1 MTGANRRG
9 RSLGRPILALIVVS
23 AMAGAPGLPAYGSGP
38 DNEISQ
44 LIRMVAESD
53 CTFIRNG
60 KRYAAGKAADHLR
73 LKYRRG
79 RKYADTPEHFIER
92 LASKSSMSGK
102 LYYMQCD
109 DDEPIETRRWLEQAL
124 RSLRSD

>member
-1 MTGANRRG
+1 MRRPQ
-9 RSLGRPILALIVVS
+9 RLRVWRPILALWLV
-23 AMAGAPGLPAYGSGP
+23 ALLPALAAGADAQH
-38 DNEISQ
+38 EIEQ

-60 KRYAAGKAADHLR
+60 KRYAADKAADHLR

-79 RKYADTPEHFIER
+79 RKYANTAEQFIER

-102 LYYMQCD
+102 RYYLECD
-109 DDEPIETRRWLEQAL
+109 GEPRTETGAWLARAL
-124 RSLRSD
+124 ATLRTD